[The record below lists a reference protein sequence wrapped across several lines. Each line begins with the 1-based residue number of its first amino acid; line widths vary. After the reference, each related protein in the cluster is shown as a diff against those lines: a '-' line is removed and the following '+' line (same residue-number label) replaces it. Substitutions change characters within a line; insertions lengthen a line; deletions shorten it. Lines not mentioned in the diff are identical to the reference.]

1 MREKLIP
8 KVLKVHK
15 ACMLTEVLWPLQ
27 NTFVSG
33 RCQEL
38 KQRKGIRVSDIIQ
51 DSHYIMKWKIAGT
64 HCITTFV
71 IGFKLPNVLN
81 LLLSNEKSKLNIYS
95 IGMWQDS
102 CMNYASFKIIQ

>member
-8 KVLKVHK
+8 KVLKGHK

-38 KQRKGIRVSDIIQ
+38 KQRKGIRVSDI
-51 DSHYIMKWKIAGT
+51 SKYIVTRQPLYNEMKNSRYALHNNICYWFQIAK
-64 HCITTFV
+64 C
-71 IGFKLPNVLN
+71 P
-81 LLLSNEKSKLNIYS
+81 
-95 IGMWQDS
+95 
-102 CMNYASFKIIQ
+102 

>member
-8 KVLKVHK
+8 KVLKGHK

-38 KQRKGIRVSDIIQ
+38 KQRKGIRVSDI
-51 DSHYIMKWKIAGT
+51 SKYIVT
-64 HCITTFV
+64 R
-71 IGFKLPNVLN
+71 
-81 LLLSNEKSKLNIYS
+81 
-95 IGMWQDS
+95 
-102 CMNYASFKIIQ
+102 